1 MSVAFRRDGDEEHLE
16 PKFAVP
22 IPPGPNWVTP
32 SGLALIEGRVAEFEA
47 LLAQAADDEAA
58 KPIKRDLTYWRS
70 RQATAEV
77 QPVAS
82 GEKVEFG
89 SRARFR
95 LNGKERVVEI
105 VGVDEADPAQDRLA
119 FTAPL
124 AQALMGGE
132 PGELLDFNDREDA
145 IEILGVEAL

>member
-32 SGLALIEGRVAEFEA
+32 AGLELIAQKVAEFEA

-58 KPIKRDLTYWRS
+58 KPVKRDLTYWRA

-77 QPVAS
+77 QPAAS
-82 GEKVEFG
+82 GESVQFA
-89 SRARFR
+89 SRVRFR

-105 VGVDEADPAQDRLA
+105 VGYDQADPAHDRLA

-124 AQALMGGE
+124 AQALLGGE
-132 PGELLDFNDREDA
+132 VGELLDFNGREEA
-145 IEILGVEAL
+145 IEVLEIAAF